1 MNTYSVLVDTD
12 HSHEQNRTSFF
23 PHRAFIL
30 EEENRQNKQIY
41 DKLYGDDYFED
52 LKKCE
57 LGQRMAALDSQGRH
71 LW

>member
-1 MNTYSVLVDTD
+1 MNTYSVLVDTGD
-12 HSHEQNRTSFF
+12 SHEQNRTSFF
-23 PHRAFIL
+23 RHRTFIL
-30 EEENRQNKQIY
+30 EEENRQDKQIY
-41 DKLYGDDYFED
+41 NRLYGDNYFED